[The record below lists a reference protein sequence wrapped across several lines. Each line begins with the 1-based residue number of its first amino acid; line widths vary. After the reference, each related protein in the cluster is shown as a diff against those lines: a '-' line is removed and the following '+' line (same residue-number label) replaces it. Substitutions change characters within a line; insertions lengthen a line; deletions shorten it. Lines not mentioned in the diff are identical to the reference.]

1 MPSRNMTF
9 SKINS
14 DINNIRE
21 WHVSWWHLV
30 VKSFLDCLIW
40 FKCIVIPLENDD
52 EIEKI
57 PKNASKNKQ
66 KTYPYGI
73 GTDFK

>member
-1 MPSRNMTF
+1 MSPRNITSLKPF
-9 SKINS
+9 RHGHA
-14 DINNIRE
+14 RE
-21 WHVSWWHLV
+21 KDVSWWHLA

-40 FKCIVIPLENDD
+40 FKCIVIPLENDG

-57 PKNASKNKQ
+57 PKSASKNKP